1 MFHIVTLDLEGVLV
15 PEIWIEF
22 AQKTG
27 IEELR
32 LTTRD
37 IPVYDDLMAH
47 RLDILDSNRLR
58 LADIQEVI
66 RSIQPFEGARQ
77 FLLWLK
83 QRTQVVILSDT
94 FRQFAGPLMEKLDF
108 PTLFCNALK
117 VDGEGR
123 ITGWTMRQNEGK
135 KKAVQAFQSLGFN
148 VYASGDSYN
157 DLGMIRQ
164 AEKGWFFRPP
174 QSIVQQ
180 NPDIPVV
187 HDYGTLMRELEP
199 FLI

>member
-37 IPVYDDLMAH
+37 IPVYDNLMAH
-47 RLDILDSNRLR
+47 RLKILDEHRLR
-58 LADIQEVI
+58 LSDIQEVI
-66 RSIQPFEGARQ
+66 RSIQPFEGARD
-77 FLLWLK
+77 FLLRLR

-94 FRQFAGPLMEKLDF
+94 FTQFAGPLMEKLDH
-108 PTLFCNALK
+108 PTLFCNALE
-117 VDGEGR
+117 VDGDGR
-123 ITGWTMRQNEGK
+123 ITGWHMRQQDGK
-135 KKAVQAFQSLGFN
+135 KKAVQALQSLGFR

-157 DLGMIRQ
+157 DLGMLRQ

-174 QSIVQQ
+174 RSIVEQ
-180 NPDIPVV
+180 NPEIPVV
-187 HDYGTLMRELEP
+187 QDYSELMRELEP
-199 FLI
+199 LLV